1 MKTIASA
8 LIFCFSIV
16 MTAQNLKI
24 DSVQVVSRANDTI
37 KALKGSFYVKENR
50 TTIESDSIELAFV
63 RLKSTNPNPGS
74 PIVYLSGGPGGSGS
88 NTLGGSR
95 FELFM
100 KLRQV
105 ADVIAFDQR
114 GTGLSNRLK
123 ACPYRAKFDLV
134 RAIDKSEYVKKSNT
148 NTRKC
153 LQFWNDEGVDL
164 SAYNTTESAK
174 DLEALRQVLQADKIS
189 LWGISYGSHLAFEY
203 IRLYEDRVDKVVL
216 ASLEGPDETIKLPK
230 NTEDFLFKIAELA
243 KTNYGSDTT
252 YPDLKNKIIKVHD
265 RLQNQPAKG
274 SFVNRDGDTVEVTF
288 SNFELQSAISTFF
301 LKNPE
306 DSRSLPKVYD
316 DMFKGDFS
324 SIAADVW
331 VVKKYLHNGVRPMS
345 FAMDMQS
352 GISPE
357 RAKLVKAQINQS
369 ILGSNINFLLF
380 EKMQSLDFPMLP
392 EAFRNL
398 PKNNANALLLSGT
411 LDGRTYLTS
420 AKRIAEQFNNG
431 QHVIIEHAGHDL
443 YMSSPLIGDMVFR
456 FFQGKNINL
465 NRLTLTPILFE

>member
-1 MKTIASA
+1 
-8 LIFCFSIV
+8 

-37 KALKGSFYVKENR
+37 KAVKGSFYVQENPI
-50 TTIESDSIELAFV
+50 TAESDSIELAFV

-114 GTGLSNRLK
+114 GTGLSERLPR
-123 ACPYRAKFDLV
+123 CPYRAKFDLD
-134 RAIDKSEYVKKSNT
+134 RAIDKPEYVEKSNA
-148 NTRKC
+148 NTEKC
-153 LQFWNDEGVDL
+153 LKFWKEEGVDL
-164 SAYNTTESAK
+164 SAYNTTESAR
-174 DLEALRQVLQADKIS
+174 DLEALRKVLGTDKIS

-203 IRLYEDRVDKVVL
+203 IRLYEDHIDKVVL

-230 NTEDFLFKIAELA
+230 NTEDFLFNIAELA
-243 KTNYGSDTT
+243 KTNYGNDKT
-252 YPDLKNKIIKVHD
+252 YLDLRNKIIKVHQ
-265 RLQNQPAKG
+265 RLKNKPAKG

-306 DSRSLPKVYD
+306 DSKSLPKIYD

-324 SIAADVW
+324 SISADIW

-352 GISPE
+352 GISPQ
-357 RAKLVKAQINQS
+357 RAELVKAQINQS

-380 EKMQSLDFPMLP
+380 EKMQALDFPMLP
-392 EAFRNL
+392 EAFRSMPEN
-398 PKNNANALLLSGT
+398 KVDALLLSGT
-411 LDGRTYLTS
+411 LDGRTYLSS
-420 AKRIAEQFNNG
+420 AKEIAGKFKNG
-431 QHVIIEHAGHDL
+431 QHVILEHAGHDL
-443 YMSSPLIGDMVFR
+443 YMASPLIGDLVLN
-456 FFQGKNINL
+456 FFKGNEPKVEKI
-465 NRLTLTPILFE
+465 TLRPTYFE

>member
-1 MKTIASA
+1 
-8 LIFCFSIV
+8 

-24 DSVQVVSRANDTI
+24 DSVQVVSRVNDTI
-37 KALKGSFYVKENR
+37 KAIKGSFYVKENR
-50 TTIESDSIELAFV
+50 TTAESDSIELAFV

-114 GTGLSNRLK
+114 GTGLSERLPR
-123 ACPYRAKFDLV
+123 CPYLAKFDID
-134 RAIDKSEYVKKSNT
+134 RAIDKSEYVEKSNA
-148 NTRKC
+148 NTEKC
-153 LQFWNDEGVDL
+153 LKFWKDEGVDL

-174 DLEALRQVLQADKIS
+174 DLEALRKVLGTDKIS

-203 IRLYEDRVDKVVL
+203 IRLYEDRIDKVVL

-243 KTNYGSDTT
+243 KTNYGSDKT
-252 YPDLKNKIIKVHD
+252 YPNLKNKIIKVHE
-265 RLQNQPAKG
+265 RLKNKPAKG

-306 DSRSLPKVYD
+306 DSKDLPKAYQE
-316 DMFKGDFS
+316 MYYGDFS
-324 SIAADVW
+324 NMARDLW
-331 VVKKYLHNGVRPMS
+331 VVKKYLHTRDSPMS

-357 RAKLVKAQINQS
+357 REELIKAQINQS

-380 EKMQSLDFPMLP
+380 EKMQALDFPMLP
-392 EAFRNL
+392 EAFRTL
-398 PKNNANALLLSGT
+398 PENKVNALLLSGT
-411 LDGRTYLTS
+411 LDGRTYLSS
-420 AKRIAEQFNNG
+420 AKEIADKFKNG
-431 QHVIIEHAGHDL
+431 QHVILEHAGHDL
-443 YMSSPLIGDMVFR
+443 YMASPIIGDMVLN
-456 FFQGKNINL
+456 FFKGQNLNINQI
-465 NRLTLTPILFE
+465 TLKPTYFE